1 MFPHDT
7 PDAINSC
14 CQMLLLLTVSIQ
26 HLFLACNSVKSTGQ
40 NPQAA
45 GLPQQA
51 NNGTTMVFF
60 GGNAQP
66 SSAAAAAAATNLLVA
81 VAVTTAVALSSLVL

>member
-1 MFPHDT
+1 
-7 PDAINSC
+7 
-14 CQMLLLLTVSIQ
+14 MLLLTASIRY
-26 HLFLACNSVKSTGQ
+26 LFLACYSVKSTGQNQ

-51 NNGTTMVFF
+51 NGTTMVFF

-66 SSAAAAAAATNLLVA
+66 STSSAAAATNLLAA
-81 VAVTTAVALSSLVL
+81 VAVTTAVALSSLLL

>member
-1 MFPHDT
+1 
-7 PDAINSC
+7 
-14 CQMLLLLTVSIQ
+14 MLLLTASIRY
-26 HLFLACNSVKSTGQ
+26 LFLACYSVKSTGQNQ

-66 SSAAAAAAATNLLVA
+66 STSSAAAATNLLAA